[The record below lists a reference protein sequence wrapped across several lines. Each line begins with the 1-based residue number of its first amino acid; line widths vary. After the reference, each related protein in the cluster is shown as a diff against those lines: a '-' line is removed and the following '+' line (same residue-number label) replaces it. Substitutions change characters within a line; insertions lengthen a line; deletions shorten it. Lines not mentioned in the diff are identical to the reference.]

1 VRRGWFVT
9 LNAAPGEDLAAAV
22 VAKLLD
28 DPSLAQVSIV
38 GFTHSGLSTTDQR
51 SAGQTHD
58 RVDRVES
65 AAAVAAGMC
74 SLVPSAERRAS
85 SVLAHRAARW
95 SLHVLLFADA

>member
-1 VRRGWFVT
+1 LRRGWFVT

-58 RVDRVES
+58 RVES